1 MEDVENTLRAVEQA
15 RRRKKEL
22 KSLIG
27 VLREEYKLVKKEMK
41 LHEERL
47 EKWMSAREYAAYL
60 DTINMDGPLEFP
72 ILSDEKG
79 STDKK

>member
-22 KSLIG
+22 KSLLG
-27 VLREEYKLVKKEMK
+27 VLFKEYKLVKKEIK

-47 EKWMSAREYAAYL
+47 ETWMSAREYATYL
-60 DTINMDGPLEFP
+60 DTINMDAPLEFP

-79 STDKK
+79 STDEK

>member
-1 MEDVENTLRAVEQA
+1 MDDVEKTLKAEQQA

-27 VLREEYKLVKKEMK
+27 VLSEEYKLVKTEIK

-47 EKWMSAREYAAYL
+47 EKWMSAKEYSAFL
-60 DTINMDGPLEFP
+60 DTIKMDAPLDFP
-72 ILSDEKG
+72 VLSDEKK
-79 STDKK
+79 SADKK